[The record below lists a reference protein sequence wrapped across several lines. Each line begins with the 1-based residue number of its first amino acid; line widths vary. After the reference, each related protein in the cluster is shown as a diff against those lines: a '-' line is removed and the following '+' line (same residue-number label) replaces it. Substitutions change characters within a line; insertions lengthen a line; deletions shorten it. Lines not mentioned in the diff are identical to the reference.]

1 MKRWDMEKIVSE
13 DLHLL
18 SMEELAIIFELV
30 VKSENTKWSFKNE

>member
-18 SMEELAIIFELV
+18 NMEELTIIFELV